1 MAPFS
6 TQTKEAVMAEKKE
19 PATYKVRILRDFW
32 PTESDRVAAGTV
44 AEMTDADEVMTGI
57 EKGLFERVKDE

>member
-1 MAPFS
+1 
-6 TQTKEAVMAEKKE
+6 MAEKKE

-32 PTESDRVAAGTV
+32 PTENERVAAGTV
-44 AEMTDADEVMTGI
+44 AEMTDAEEVMAGI